1 MTLNE
6 KKIKS
11 KEVYKSDFV
20 RIYEDQ
26 VLLPNKKTSK
36 RVYIKHPGAAC
47 ALPILDDG
55 RVLLV
60 KQYRYPV
67 NLVTLELPAGKKDIG
82 ENSLLTIK
90 RELEEETGYR
100 ATDYEFVLS
109 IHNAIAYSDETI
121 DCYIARGLK
130 KVEHPLKQDEDEFTE
145 IAIFSID
152 ELKEKIRTNEITD
165 VKTIIMIQH
174 YLLKM
179 EAIWKKT

>member
-1 MTLNE
+1 MILNE

-11 KEVYKSDFV
+11 KDVYKSDFV
-20 RIYEDQ
+20 KIYEDE
-26 VLLPNKKTSK
+26 VLLPNNMTSK

-55 RVLLV
+55 RILLV

-82 ENSLLTIK
+82 ENSLITIK

-100 ATDYEFVLS
+100 ATDFEFVMS
-109 IHNAIAYSDETI
+109 IHNAIAYSDEVI

-130 KVEHPLKQDEDEFTE
+130 EVDQPLQPDDDEFTE
-145 IAIFSID
+145 IAIFSLD
-152 ELKEKIRTNEITD
+152 ELKAMIKLNEITD
-165 VKTIIMIQH
+165 VKTIIMIQN

-179 EAIWKKT
+179 EEL